1 MIGLQR
7 VLEEA
12 AMMLH
17 SSARQAAPQLRISKM
32 ERPVAK
38 AIFGRRLGVI
48 SQQIALALGQDVVP
62 LLHDLRQP
70 VEVAEIE
77 RLTASAAR
85 GETELLANAI
95 RQKRATG
102 QTSEHLCLTLLTLI
116 ARRLGEWWE
125 EDRCTFVEVTLG
137 MIVLHQ
143 QLRELAPG
151 LVTSGVIGGARSAL
165 MMTAIGSQ
173 HSMGIAMVAE
183 FFRAAGW
190 VVSDEAIPSEAAL
203 VSRVAEQWFGLVA
216 ISVGSS
222 ANIPSLAGHIAAI
235 RAHSRNPEIAVM
247 LGGPALLAHPEIAAA
262 AGADAT
268 APDAAE
274 ALRRAES
281 LVALMVGAE

>member
-1 MIGLQR
+1 MLQ
-7 VLEEA
+7 
-12 AMMLH
+12 
-17 SSARQAAPQLRISKM
+17 SPARQAALQPRISKM
-32 ERPVAK
+32 DRPSAK

-48 SQQIALALGQDVVP
+48 SQQIAIALGQDVVP

-70 VEVAEIE
+70 LEVAEIE
-77 RLTASAAR
+77 RLTAAAAR
-85 GETELLANAI
+85 GDVGALAAAI
-95 RQKRATG
+95 HQKQAGG
-102 QTSEHLCLTLLTLI
+102 QSSEHLCLTLLTLV

-137 MIVLHQ
+137 MIALHQ

-151 LVTSGVIGGARSAL
+151 LVTSGAMGGARSAL

-190 VVSDEAIPSEAAL
+190 AISDETIGSEAAL
-203 VSRVAEQWFGLVA
+203 VRRVSEQWFGLVA

-222 ANIPSLAGHIAAI
+222 ANIPGLAGHIAAI
-235 RAHSRNPEIAVM
+235 RAHSRNPEVAVM
-247 LGGPALLAHPEIAAA
+247 LGGPALLAHPEIAVA

-281 LVALMVGAE
+281 LVALMQGAE

>member
-1 MIGLQR
+1 
-7 VLEEA
+7 
-12 AMMLH
+12 MMLH
-17 SSARQAAPQLRISKM
+17 SSARQAAPQPRIMQM

-48 SQQIALALGQDVVP
+48 SQQIALALGHNVVP
-62 LLHDLRQP
+62 LLRDLRQP

-77 RLTASAAR
+77 RLAGAAAR
-85 GETELLANAI
+85 GDAETLTAAI

-102 QTSEHLCLTLLTLI
+102 QTSEQLCLTLLTLI
-116 ARRLGEWWE
+116 ARRLGEWWD

-137 MIVLHQ
+137 MIVLHE

-151 LVTSGVIGGARSAL
+151 LVTSGTVGGARSAL
-165 MMTAIGSQ
+165 MMTAMGSQ
-173 HSMGIAMVAE
+173 HSLGIAMVAE

-190 VVSDEAIPSEAAL
+190 AISDETIPSEEVL
-203 VSRVAEQWFGLVA
+203 VSRVSEQWFGMVA

-222 ANIPSLAGHIAAI
+222 VSIPGLANQIAAI
-235 RAHSRNPEIAVM
+235 RSHSRNREVAVM
-247 LGGPALLAHPEIAAA
+247 LGGPLLLAHPEIAVA

-281 LVALMVGAE
+281 LVALMQGAE

>member
-1 MIGLQR
+1 
-7 VLEEA
+7 
-12 AMMLH
+12 MMLH
-17 SSARQAAPQLRISKM
+17 SSARQAALQPRISKM
-32 ERPVAK
+32 ERPAAK

-62 LLHDLRQP
+62 LLHELRQP
-70 VEVAEIE
+70 LEVAEIE
-77 RLTASAAR
+77 RLTAAAAR
-85 GETELLANAI
+85 GDAETLAATV

-102 QTSEHLCLTLLTLI
+102 QTSEHLCLTLLTLV

-143 QLRELAPG
+143 QLRDLAPG
-151 LVTSGVIGGARSAL
+151 LVTSGSIGGARSAL

-190 VVSDEAIPSEAAL
+190 DVSDETIASEEAL
-203 VSRVAEQWFGLVA
+203 IGRVSEQWFGLVA

-222 ANIPSLAGHIAAI
+222 SNIPGLAGHVAAI
-235 RAHSRNPEIAVM
+235 RAHSRNREVAVM
-247 LGGPALLAHPEIAAA
+247 LGGPALLANPEIAVA
-262 AGADAT
+262 AGGRCNGT
-268 APDAAE
+268 RCRGGIAP
-274 ALRRAES
+274 RRVPGRAHAWGRVTES
-281 LVALMVGAE
+281 RRVP

>member
-1 MIGLQR
+1 MLQ
-7 VLEEA
+7 
-12 AMMLH
+12 
-17 SSARQAAPQLRISKM
+17 SPARQAALQPRISKM
-32 ERPVAK
+32 DRPAAK
-38 AIFGRRLGVI
+38 AIFGRRLGII
-48 SQQIALALGQDVVP
+48 SQQIAIALGQDVVP
-62 LLHDLRQP
+62 LLHELRQP
-70 VEVAEIE
+70 LEVAELE
-77 RLTASAAR
+77 RLTAAAAR
-85 GETELLANAI
+85 GDGEALASAI
-95 RQKRATG
+95 RLKQANG
-102 QTSEHLCLTLLTLI
+102 QTSEQLCLTFLTLV

-151 LVTSGVIGGARSAL
+151 LVTSGAVGGGRSAL

-190 VVSDEAIPSEAAL
+190 AISDETIPSEAAL
-203 VSRVAEQWFGLVA
+203 IRRVSEQWFGLVA

-222 ANIPSLAGHIAAI
+222 SNIPGLAGHISAI
-235 RAHSRNPEIAVM
+235 RAHSRNREVAVM
-247 LGGPALLAHPEIAAA
+247 LGGPALLSHPELALA

-281 LVALMVGAE
+281 LVALMQGAE

>member
-1 MIGLQR
+1 MIALQR

-12 AMMLH
+12 AMMLQ
-17 SSARQAAPQLRISKM
+17 SPARQAALQPRISKM
-32 ERPVAK
+32 DRPAAK

-48 SQQIALALGQDVVP
+48 SQQIAIALGQDVVP

-70 VEVAEIE
+70 LEVAEIE
-77 RLTASAAR
+77 RMTAAAAR
-85 GETELLANAI
+85 GDAQALAAAI
-95 RQKRATG
+95 RQKQADG
-102 QTSEHLCLTLLTLI
+102 QSSEHLCLTFLTLV

-137 MIVLHQ
+137 MIALHQ

-151 LVTSGVIGGARSAL
+151 LVTSGAMGGARSAL

-190 VVSDEAIPSEAAL
+190 AISDETIPSEAAL
-203 VSRVAEQWFGLVA
+203 IQRVSEQWFGLVA

-222 ANIPSLAGHIAAI
+222 ANIPGLAGHVAAI
-235 RAHSRNPEIAVM
+235 RAHSRNREIAVM
-247 LGGPALLAHPEIAAA
+247 LGGPALLAHPEIAVA

-274 ALRRAES
+274 ALRRADS
-281 LVALMVGAE
+281 LVALMQGAE

>member
-17 SSARQAAPQLRISKM
+17 SSARQPALQPRISKM

-70 VEVAEIE
+70 IEVAEIE
-77 RLTASAAR
+77 RLTAAAAL
-85 GETELLANAI
+85 GESETLAATI

-102 QTSEHLCLTLLTLI
+102 QTSEHLCLTLLTLV

-151 LVTSGVIGGARSAL
+151 LVTSGTFGGARSAL
-165 MMTAIGSQ
+165 MMSAIGSQ
-173 HSMGIAMVAE
+173 HSLGIAMVAE

-190 VVSDEAIPSEAAL
+190 VVSDETITSEEAL
-203 VSRVAEQWFGLVA
+203 VARVSEQWFGLVA
-216 ISVGSS
+216 ISVASS
-222 ANIPSLAGHIAAI
+222 ANIPGLANHVAAI
-235 RAHSRNPEIAVM
+235 RAHSLNRDVAVI
-247 LGGPALLAHPEIAAA
+247 LGGPLLNAHPEIAVA

-281 LVALMVGAE
+281 LVALMQGAG